1 MPNVTIEYAIMVP
14 ILVLQIFLFPITAN
28 WLMNVWVDSRRTLA
42 LQETASNIGSTIQQI
57 YIAQNLEQA
66 PAGTVIQKST
76 LPAFIESY
84 SYIGTGSLRTALEAD
99 LNSSK
104 ILDVTIRLDTVGLAV
119 NTSVVLGNNVLW
131 KESTF
136 VSNSTDACITAEKFA
151 NGTISLYFG
160 G

>member
-1 MPNVTIEYAIMVP
+1 MPNITIEYAIMVP
-14 ILVLQIFLFPITAN
+14 ILVLQIFLFPVTAS
-28 WLMNVWVDSRRTLA
+28 WLMNVWVDSRRTLV
-42 LQETASNIGSTIQQI
+42 LQETASNMGSTIQQI

-66 PAGTVIQKST
+66 PPGTVIQKST

-84 SYIGTGSLRTALEAD
+84 PYTGTASLRPVLEAD

-104 ILDVTIRLDTVGLAV
+104 ILDVTISLDTVGIAV

-136 VSNSTDACITAEKFA
+136 VSNSTDACIKVEKFV
-151 NGTISLYFG
+151 NGTISLSFG

>member
-28 WLMNVWVDSRRTLA
+28 WLMNVWVDSRRTLV
-42 LQETASNIGSTIQQI
+42 LQETASNMGSTIQQL
-57 YIAQNLEQA
+57 YIALNLEET
-66 PAGTVIQKST
+66 PAGIITQIMT
-76 LPAFIESY
+76 LPTHIENY
-84 SYIGTGSLRTALEAD
+84 PYFGTGGLRTVLEAD

-104 ILDVTIRLDTVGLAV
+104 ILDITLKLDTFGTAV
-119 NTSVVLGNNVLW
+119 NTSIVLGENVIW

-136 VSNSTDACITAEKFA
+136 RSNSTNACVTAEKYG
-151 NGTISLYFG
+151 NGTISLSFG